1 MTDWGH
7 NGDLSSP
14 SVVAA
19 PVRTISEAEHI
30 DEIPRLTRNQRSVMD
45 WLAEGRDVSL
55 RDLGRRLPRAPI
67 TVKSLFHRGLV
78 GYGLRWDEADGGSD
92 LDRTVRLTPRGKS
105 VMELLQ
111 TRDHELRLE
120 TRPPYEE
127 APAEDAGD
135 DRHRE
140 CDQEHPEGDLHR
152 SPDAEDQDGE
162 NEK

>member
-1 MTDWGH
+1 VTEWGH

-19 PVRTISEAEHI
+19 PVRPISEAEHI

-55 RDLGRRLPRAPI
+55 RDLGDRLPRAPI

-78 GYGLRWDEADGGSD
+78 GYGPRWDEADGGSD
-92 LDRTVRLTPRGKS
+92 LDRTVRLTPRGKT

-111 TRDHELRLE
+111 PRDDE
-120 TRPPYEE
+120 
-127 APAEDAGD
+127 
-135 DRHRE
+135 
-140 CDQEHPEGDLHR
+140 
-152 SPDAEDQDGE
+152 SP
-162 NEK
+162 